1 MKRIIL
7 TGACGF
13 AGSTIAAG
21 LLGAREGLEIIGL
34 DNLSRPGSELNRLAL
49 QKLGVRLRHLDI
61 RSASD
66 MGTLEAADWVID
78 AAANPSVLAGV
89 AEGVTSRQVIEHN
102 LGGTINLL
110 EYCKAHRA
118 GFILLSTSR
127 VYSIREL
134 SSLKLA
140 VKDQAYR
147 PVAQKVRGLTA
158 AGVSEEFSTEPP
170 LSLYGVAKRAS
181 EQLAL
186 EYANSFGFGV
196 YINRCGVMAG
206 AGQFG
211 KADQGIFSFWIHSYK
226 WKKPLR
232 YLGFDGQGHQV
243 RDCLHPRDLVP
254 LLLRQ
259 MTGRPGPAL
268 CNFSGG
274 MASGMS
280 LRQLSDW
287 CADRFG
293 AHKVSGSREARPFDL
308 PWLVL
313 DSSLAAREWKWR
325 PQTSRESILE
335 EIARHAEKRPDWLD
349 ISR

>member
-1 MKRIIL
+1 MKIIL

-13 AGSTIAAG
+13 AGSVIAST
-21 LLGAREGLEIIGL
+21 LLESKTKLEIIGV
-34 DNLSRPGSELNRLAL
+34 DNLSRAGSERNRTVL
-49 QKLGVRLRHLDI
+49 QKLGVRLLHLDV

-66 MGTLEAADWVID
+66 MATLEAADWVID

-89 AEGVTSRQVIEHN
+89 SEGVTSRQVMEHN
-102 LGGTINLL
+102 LLGTINLL
-110 EYCKAHRA
+110 EYCKAARA
-118 GFILLSTSR
+118 GFTLLSTSR
-127 VYSIREL
+127 VYSTAA
-134 SSLKLA
+134 LA
-140 VKDQAYR
+140 GLRMTVKDRAYR
-147 PVAQKVRGLTA
+147 PVAQKVRGLSP

-186 EYANSFGFGV
+186 EYGHAFGFDV
-196 YINRCGVMAG
+196 YINRCGVLAG

-211 KADQGIFSFWIHSYK
+211 KPDQGIFSFWIHSYK

-232 YLGFDGQGHQV
+232 YIGFDGQGYQV
-243 RDCLHPRDLVP
+243 RDILHPRDLGPV
-254 LLLRQ
+254 LLKQ
-259 MTGRPGPAL
+259 MRGGRGPSI

-274 MASGMS
+274 AASSIS

-293 AHKVSGSREARPFDL
+293 SHRVTRARQGRAFDL
-308 PWLVL
+308 PWVVL
-313 DSSLAAREWKWR
+313 DSSLAASQWGWR
-325 PQTSRESILE
+325 PQTSREQILE
-335 EIARHAEKRPDWLD
+335 EIAQHAEAHPDWLQ

>member
-13 AGSTIAAG
+13 AGSTIAST
-21 LLGAREGLEIIGL
+21 LLEAREGLEIIGL
-34 DNLSRPGSELNRLAL
+34 DNLSRPGSERNRPAL

-66 MGTLEAADWVID
+66 IATLEAADWVID

-89 AEGVTSRQVIEHN
+89 AQGVTSRQVIEHN
-102 LGGTINLL
+102 LVGTINLL

-127 VYSIREL
+127 VYSIPQLTNLE
-134 SSLKLA
+134 LA
-140 VKDQAYR
+140 VKDHAYR
-147 PVAQKVRGLTA
+147 PVTQRVRGLSP

-186 EYANSFGFGV
+186 EYANSFGFRV
-196 YINRCGVMAG
+196 YINRCGVLAG

-226 WKKPLR
+226 WKKPLQ

-254 LLLRQ
+254 ALLRQ
-259 MTGRPGPAL
+259 MTGRSGPAV
-268 CNFSGG
+268 CNFGG
-274 MASGMS
+274 GAASSMS
-280 LRQLSDW
+280 LRQLTAW
-287 CADRFG
+287 CAERFG
-293 AHKVSGSREARPFDL
+293 PHKVSRGRQARPFDL

-313 DSSLAAREWKWR
+313 DASRAAEQWKWR
-325 PQTSRESILE
+325 SQTGREAILE
-335 EIARHAEKRPDWLD
+335 EIARHAEEHPDWLQ